1 MEARAKKKENKLCN
15 AWKAYT
21 STGSIETRNKL
32 IEEYLPLVSIIAS
45 KVSITLPAHIEVDDL
60 KAVGVLG
67 LINAI
72 DRFDASRGFTFKT
85 FAHSRVFG
93 AMMDW
98 LRSMDWVPRTVRQ
111 KAKNLDAAC
120 SKLEQELGRTPTDR
134 ELARELNV
142 GADELHKLMSEVSGL
157 SLLSLEHKFTSE
169 NGEGSVSLLDMVES
183 TLSVNPVDEMEDDE
197 FKKHLTKQIDSLPEK
212 EKLVLALYYYEELT
226 LKEIGAI
233 LDLSESRI
241 SQIHTA
247 AILKLKVKMTAPAG
261 ELVK

>member
-1 MEARAKKKENKLCN
+1 M
-15 AWKAYT
+15 

-72 DRFDASRGFTFKT
+72 DRFDASRGFAFKT

-111 KAKNLDAAC
+111 KAKSLETAC
-120 SKLEQELGRTPTDR
+120 SKLEQELGRTPTDE
-134 ELARELNV
+134 ELARELDLDAN
-142 GADELHKLMSEVSGL
+142 ELHKLMSEVSGL

-169 NGEGSVSLLDMVES
+169 SGEGSVTLLDMVES
-183 TLSVNPVDEMEDDE
+183 THSVNPMEEMEDGE
-197 FKKHLTKQIDSLPEK
+197 FKKHLTEQIDALPEK

-233 LDLSESRI
+233 LELSESRI

-247 AILKLKVKMTAPAG
+247 AIVRLKAKMAAPTG
-261 ELVK
+261 VLVK